1 MNSQT
6 REGATMKKK
15 TIVSVIFALILLMS
29 GMMYWKY
36 SNDYTH
42 VIKENWN
49 ISIPSDSDYSE
60 VYSKNSRSSFNGD
73 GVHYHVFTYKNEEP
87 IEKMFSWKKDQG
99 ETIYDDNYIDATN
112 KWLDEINILAISRPQ
127 HTDCVYWYKSHEDH
141 SEIII
146 LWNKKEKRLYVVESF
161 M

>member
-1 MNSQT
+1 M
-6 REGATMKKK
+6 RKK
-15 TIVSVIFALILLMS
+15 TIISIIFACMIIVS
-29 GMMYWKY
+29 GVMYWNY
-36 SNDYTH
+36 SKDYNH

-60 VYSKNSRSSFNGD
+60 VYSKDARSSFNGD
-73 GVHYHVFTYKNEEP
+73 GVRYHVFTYENEEP

-99 ETIYDDNYIDATN
+99 KTIYDGDYIDATN
-112 KWLDEINILAISRPQ
+112 KWLDEINVLAISRPT
-127 HTDCVYWYKSHEDH
+127 HTNCVYWNKSHEDH

>member
-1 MNSQT
+1 
-6 REGATMKKK
+6 MKKK
-15 TIVSVIFALILLMS
+15 TIISIIFACMIIVS
-29 GMMYWKY
+29 GIMYCNY
-36 SNDYTH
+36 SKDYNH

-60 VYSKNSRSSFNGD
+60 VYSKDAESSFNGD
-73 GVHYHVFTYKNEEP
+73 GVRYHVFTYENEEP

-99 ETIYDDNYIDATN
+99 ETIYDGNYIDATN
-112 KWLDEINILAISRPQ
+112 KWLDEINVLAISRPQ

>member
-1 MNSQT
+1 
-6 REGATMKKK
+6 MKKK
-15 TIVSVIFALILLMS
+15 TIISIIFACMIIVS
-29 GMMYWKY
+29 GVMYWNY
-36 SNDYTH
+36 SKDYNH

-60 VYSKNSRSSFNGD
+60 VD
-73 GVHYHVFTYKNEEP
+73 GVRYHVFTYENEEP

-99 ETIYDDNYIDATN
+99 ETIYDGNYLDATN
-112 KWLDEINILAISRPQ
+112 KWLDEINVLAISRPT
-127 HTDCVYWYKSHEDH
+127 HTDCVYWYKSHKDH
-141 SEIII
+141 SEIIM